1 MKQETND
8 VVLKVIT
15 EWNQYEARMNFDTS
29 GEDLVRVFA
38 SMMKAMTFSN
48 YTIMESLREIADEYE
63 NDMKFYNEIN
73 KDEEY
78 GTTDKEGTDY

>member
-63 NDMKFYNEIN
+63 NDMKFYNGIN
-73 KDEEY
+73 KDEDY

>member
-8 VVLKVIT
+8 VVLKIIT

-73 KDEEY
+73 KEEDY
-78 GTTDKEGTDY
+78 GTTDKEGTNY

>member
-8 VVLKVIT
+8 IVLKIIT

-29 GEDLVRVFA
+29 GEDLVRTFV
-38 SMMKAMTFSN
+38 SMMKAMTFTN

-73 KDEEY
+73 KDEDY

>member
-8 VVLKVIT
+8 VVLKIIT

-73 KDEEY
+73 KDEDY

>member
-1 MKQETND
+1 MKQENND
-8 VVLKVIT
+8 IVLKVTT

-38 SMMKAMTFSN
+38 SIMKAMTFTN

-63 NDMKFYNEIN
+63 NDMKYYNEIN
-73 KDEEY
+73 KDEDY

>member
-8 VVLKVIT
+8 VVLKIIT

>member
-15 EWNQYEARMNFDTS
+15 EWNKYEARMNFDTS

-63 NDMKFYNEIN
+63 NDMKFYNGIN
-73 KDEEY
+73 KDEDY

>member
-8 VVLKVIT
+8 VVLKIIT

-73 KDEEY
+73 KDEDY
-78 GTTDKEGTDY
+78 GTTDKEGTNY

>member
-8 VVLKVIT
+8 VVLKIIT

-73 KDEEY
+73 KEEDY

>member
-78 GTTDKEGTDY
+78 DTTDKEGTDY

>member
-8 VVLKVIT
+8 VVLKIIT

-48 YTIMESLREIADEYE
+48 YTIMESLRGIADEYE

-73 KDEEY
+73 KDEDY

>member
-1 MKQETND
+1 MKQENND

-29 GEDLVRVFA
+29 GDELVRTFA

-48 YTIMESLREIADEYE
+48 YTIMESLRVVADEYE
-63 NDMKFYNEIN
+63 DDMKFYKEM
-73 KDEEY
+73 KKEEEY
-78 GTTDKEGTDY
+78 GTTD

>member
-8 VVLKVIT
+8 IVLKVIT

-73 KDEEY
+73 KDEDY

>member
-1 MKQETND
+1 
-8 VVLKVIT
+8 
-15 EWNQYEARMNFDTS
+15 MNFDTS
-29 GEDLVRVFA
+29 GEDLVRTFA